1 MITTNELAT
10 KELDTVLLH
19 NGYAVYLYGVTEQ
32 ADGGYCVELGYA
44 DAGGGRYFVEVGAS
58 EVCHEIW
65 DYDDE
70 DC

>member
-1 MITTNELAT
+1 MITTKQLAT

-19 NGYAVYLYGVTEQ
+19 NDEPVYLYGVTEQ
-32 ADGGYCVELGYA
+32 TDGGYCVELGYA
-44 DAGGGRYFVEVGAS
+44 DAGGGRYTVAVDAS
-58 EVCHEIW
+58 EVDEPMW